1 MRLFFI
7 IWVQLTVFVQ
17 SAPVQHEIVFRDGKS
32 RVGRVAE
39 VGKDSLIFQPM
50 SQATEITIPID
61 QILYVHNNQG
71 KLFYV
76 SQRLQ
81 DFIEKGVGR
90 GGTILTTDGSTI
102 SYTNL
107 GNELYMYN
115 ARLAYTRVDS
125 QEKSYMELGDIHKI
139 VLDRSLSE
147 YAVRKGF
154 YVGTGVTAIRFV
166 LKFKSL
172 KQLLDPSKLFNS
184 AFDVYPGAVTLTP
197 LITLGWVAYDFM
209 KGDRELVIHS
219 ATEGL

>member
-1 MRLFFI
+1 MRLFLI

-17 SAPVQHEIVFRDGKS
+17 SAPVQHEIVFKNGKS

-39 VGKDSLIFQPM
+39 VGNDSLVFQPM
-50 SQATEITIPID
+50 SLATQITIPID
-61 QILYVHNNQG
+61 EILYVHNNQG

-154 YVGTGVTAIRFV
+154 YVGTGLTAIRFL
-166 LKFKSL
+166 LKFKKL
-172 KQLLDPSKLFNS
+172 KQFLIFSKLFDS
-184 AFDVYPGAVTLTP
+184 VFDVYPGAVTLTP

-209 KGDRELVIHS
+209 KGDRELVIHG